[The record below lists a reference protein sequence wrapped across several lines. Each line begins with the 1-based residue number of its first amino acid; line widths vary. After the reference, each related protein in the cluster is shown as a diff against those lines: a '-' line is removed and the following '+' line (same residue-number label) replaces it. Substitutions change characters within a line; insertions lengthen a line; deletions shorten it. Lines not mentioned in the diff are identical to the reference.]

1 MNNLS
6 FNLKQRRLESI
17 DIEKLKFSEL
27 VLNEIN
33 LIVIS
38 CDKNG
43 NVTYVSN
50 ATEKISGYSIESL
63 VGNLWW
69 ENTFFSKEEGLVS
82 KTKVVN
88 TLSGKLAVNS
98 KPHERKLKC
107 KDGSFKWIEWRD
119 SFAQNNTFVSV
130 GVDISDWKKTE
141 EIKKQSDTII
151 NSVDSMIFV
160 SDREGN
166 VIFASPSIE
175 KMLGYTPDEILGDK
189 WWNVTYDNPQQA
201 NKVKNA
207 ISNYVFLHTKDFT
220 DISKRKIKTK
230 DGTYKWIEWQL
241 SKGVNNTYIS
251 IGTDITNK
259 INEQIELKNAKET
272 AEKSLK
278 VKDEFLANMSHEI
291 RTPLNAVIG
300 FTDLLLE
307 TTLNIEQRAHLETMK
322 NSGEILNSLI
332 SNVLDLSK
340 LDSNKLEIEN
350 ISFNLH
356 KKIYEVVKLM
366 KIRADEKNLSL
377 ELFINTD
384 IPTQVIGDPT
394 RLSQILLNL
403 IGNAIKFTNEGSV
416 TVRVLLAEDAE
427 KSAKINFEITDTG
440 IGIVSNKINTVFGAF
455 NQAKSDTSRI
465 YGGTGLGL
473 TIVKKIV
480 KLLKGTIDVKSTFGK
495 GSVFNLNL
503 PFKKDTTSISSADVE
518 VVIPSDDQLG
528 LKILL
533 VEDNKTNQILAKTRL
548 ERWNCTVDIANNGI
562 EGVKKVQDTRYDIIL
577 MDIQMPVMDGYEATK
592 IIKNDLSKKTSL
604 IPIIAMTA
612 YTSKSDIQRALDVGM
627 NDYIFK
633 PFKSKDLFA
642 LLVKYSSTKSNIVK
656 KELDVVEDKK
666 EELNEEKY
674 TDLSYLREEAF
685 NESEIVKLLIEQFL
699 KDLKD
704 FLIVF
709 ALGLEDEN
717 WDLLHGATHKIKPS
731 ISMFGISQLE
741 PVIQELTNRFR
752 NKIKLD
758 EISDLT
764 SSCIDIMGHVK
775 LELQTELKSMTDE

>member
-1 MNNLS
+1 M
-6 FNLKQRRLESI
+6 ESI

-27 VLNEIN
+27 ILNEIN

-43 NVTYVSN
+43 NVLYVSN
-50 ATEKISGYSIESL
+50 ATEKISGYGIESL

-69 ENTFFSKEEGLVS
+69 ENTFFSKEEGHIS
-82 KTKVVN
+82 KTKVIN
-88 TLSGKLAVNS
+88 TLSGKLPVNS

-107 KDGSFKWIEWRD
+107 KDGSLKWIEWRD
-119 SFAQNNTFVSV
+119 SFAQDNMFVSV
-130 GVDISDWKKTE
+130 GVEISDWKKTE

-160 SDREGN
+160 SDRDGH
-166 VIFASPSIE
+166 VIFASPSVE
-175 KMLGYTPDEILGDK
+175 KMLGYTPNEILGDK
-189 WWNVTYDNPQQA
+189 WWNITFDNTQQA
-201 NKVKNA
+201 LKVKNA
-207 ISNYVFLHTKDFT
+207 ISNYVFFHTKDFT

-230 DGTYKWIEWQL
+230 DGSYKWIEWQL

-259 INEQIELKNAKET
+259 INEQIELKKAKET

-307 TTLNIEQRAHLETMK
+307 TTLNAEQRAHLETMK

-340 LDSNKLEIEN
+340 LDSNKLEIES

-356 KKIYEVVKLM
+356 KKINEVVKLM

-384 IPTQVIGDPT
+384 IPTQVFGDPT

-416 TVRVLLAEDAE
+416 TVRVLLAEDFE
-427 KSAKINFEITDTG
+427 KSATISFEITDTG

-480 KLLKGTIDVKSTFGK
+480 KLLKGTIDVKSTFGR

-503 PFKKDTTSISSADVE
+503 PFKKDTITTSSVDVE
-518 VVIPSDDQLG
+518 VVIPNNDQLG

-562 EGVKKVQDTRYDIIL
+562 EGVKKVQDARYDVIL

-642 LLVKYSSTKSNIVK
+642 LLVKYSGTKSNIVK
-656 KELDVVEDKK
+656 KELDVVEDKN

-674 TDLSYLREEAF
+674 TDLSYLKEESF
-685 NESEIVKLLIEQFL
+685 NESEIIKLLIEQFL

-709 ALGLEDEN
+709 NLGLEEKN

-731 ISMFGISQLE
+731 VSMFGISKLE
-741 PVIQELTNRFR
+741 PIIQELTNRFR
-752 NKIKLD
+752 HKNKLN

-764 SSCIDIMGHVK
+764 SSCVDIIGKVK
-775 LELQTELKSMTDE
+775 LELETELKSMTNE